1 MEKNKEKLFTADSE
15 DFLGKNAGKKSEKV
29 SARDALLSDS
39 RPKRRDEYHEGFVLR
54 GDCL

>member
-1 MEKNKEKLFTADSE
+1 MEKNEEKLFTADSE

-29 SARDALLSDS
+29 SAHDASLSDS